1 MIAGGYSP
9 GKEVVE
15 MDNKELQD
23 KQYARMTETPIP
35 KLVGA
40 LAVPTTISMLVTNI
54 YNLVDTAFVGKL
66 GTSASGAVGVVF
78 GYMAIL
84 QACGFMFGQGSGSIA
99 ARLLGRRDIDGAS
112 RYASTG
118 FFGSLV
124 FGAVISIL
132 SRIFLEPLIML
143 LGSTDTILP
152 YAKTYI
158 TYILIAAPFLTAS
171 LTLNNLLRYEGRA
184 KLGTVGLMT
193 GAVLNI
199 CGDAVFMFGCHMG
212 IAGAGL
218 STAISQIISFS
229 ILLTMFLTGRTQ
241 SKLSIKYIFIK
252 PAGIGNILATGFPSL
267 IRQGLGSV
275 STILLNSE
283 AAVYGDAAV
292 SAMSIVSRISF
303 FVMSIAI
310 GIGQGYQPVGSFN
323 YGAGKYGRVRQ
334 AYMFAFGVAEVFL
347 IVLAVPVIAFAE
359 PIVRLFRDDAQVV
372 IYAVRALRLHC
383 IALTMVPLTM
393 ITEMGFQ
400 SVGQKAYASVLS
412 SMRSGILFI
421 PTLWILSRVRGI
433 AGIQEAQPAAFVM
446 SFVVSLFFSR
456 VFMRIL
462 SEKETSLL

>member
-1 MIAGGYSP
+1 
-9 GKEVVE
+9 

-23 KQYARMTETPIP
+23 KQYVRMTETPIP
-35 KLVGA
+35 RLVGA

-84 QACGFMFGQGSGSIA
+84 QACGFMFGQGSGSIV

-132 SRIFLEPLIML
+132 SRIFLDPLIMV
-143 LGSTDTILP
+143 LGSTETILP

-158 TYILIAAPFLTAS
+158 TYILIAAPFLTSS

-218 STAISQIISFS
+218 STAVSQIISFS

-252 PAGIGNILATGFPSL
+252 PSGIGNILATGFPSL

-303 FVMSIAI
+303 FVMSLAI

-334 AYMFAFGVAEVFL
+334 AYMFAFEVAEVFL
-347 IVLAVPVIAFAE
+347 IVLAVPVIVFAE

-372 IYAVRALRLHC
+372 VYAVRALRLHC
-383 IALTMVPLTM
+383 IALTLVPLTM

-462 SEKETSLL
+462 SEKETLNVKK